1 MAHEDM
7 LYEPLRQATVN
18 AGFGETDDPNGAVQD
33 GISRMEATIGAGR
46 RSSSSRAYLT
56 DAAQR
61 PNLTIRVK
69 ARTQRLILEGRRAVG
84 VEYCDGD
91 GVHQAFA
98 SGEVILSAGTY
109 NSAQVLMLSGI
120 GPRRHLE
127 ALGIRCVLD
136 LPGVGRNLSEH
147 PNLIMVF
154 RAKDRVGLTKW
165 LRYDR
170 IAPHPR
176 RGGGSAATA
185 YSPPTAPQP
194 TSSLA
199 PCRGWTARTCR

>member
-69 ARTQRLILEGRRAVG
+69 ARTQRIPS
-84 VEYCDGD
+84 
-91 GVHQAFA
+91 A
-98 SGEVILSAGTY
+98 S
-109 NSAQVLMLSGI
+109 
-120 GPRRHLE
+120 
-127 ALGIRCVLD
+127 RC
-136 LPGVGRNLSEH
+136 
-147 PNLIMVF
+147 
-154 RAKDRVGLTKW
+154 
-165 LRYDR
+165 
-170 IAPHPR
+170 R
-176 RGGGSAATA
+176 RGPMPESI
-185 YSPPTAPQP
+185 
-194 TSSLA
+194 
-199 PCRGWTARTCR
+199 RTCAEL